1 LLRDDAVTRSRQAS
15 RAAVP
20 IRSARF
26 LVTLLVL
33 LTFSLQTYIAQ
44 THIHLKPGTFAGQ
57 MAGKKPA
64 PDKFP
69 TDSDPANC
77 PICQE
82 LMHTGAFVTPSA
94 AALLAPTAS
103 VSIIAIV
110 TVLPAVTGLSSH
122 AWRSRAPPVH

>member
-1 LLRDDAVTRSRQAS
+1 LLRDDAVTRSRQAF
-15 RAAVP
+15 RASAP

-26 LVTLLVL
+26 LVTLIVL

-44 THIHLKPGTFAGQ
+44 THIHLKPGTFTGQTAG
-57 MAGKKPA
+57 KPA

-69 TDSDPANC
+69 ADSDPANC

-94 AALLAPTAS
+94 AALLTPTAS
-103 VSIIAIV
+103 VSVI
-110 TVLPAVTGLSSH
+110 TVVAALPVVIGLSSH
-122 AWRSRAPPVH
+122 TWRSRAPPTH